1 MLMKNK
7 AKNHA
12 SYKLHL
18 SIKKVLKVRDNDVI
32 LYPSELKGSFV
43 YIRSLDQI
51 FCLSINNKIRLC

>member
-7 AKNHA
+7 AKNHV

-51 FCLSINNKIRLC
+51 FCLSIINKIRLC